1 MFGPAHR
8 YRGRVSVVDQEG
20 QYYNADGSEYDGSGG
35 GLRRQLEAVIQENR
49 ALREDRENL
58 IMQKAVADV
67 SVALEKAGFQPGQAK
82 FVPPED
88 AVDPARLEGWIK
100 ENGGLLARNA
110 ETDDTSDDGG
120 DGSSNIDGERADAI
134 RKMKAL
140 NSGGSNATVDMDAL
154 HARMSDPNLS
164 EKEFD
169 ALVAPYRT

>member
-1 MFGPAHR
+1 MTE
-8 YRGRVSVVDQEG
+8 RVSVVDQEG
-20 QYYNADGSEYDGSGG
+20 QQYYNPDGSEYNDGGGG

-58 IMQKAVADV
+58 IMQKTITDV
-67 SVALEKAGFQPGQAK
+67 SVALEKAGYQPGQAK

-100 ENGGLLARNA
+100 ENGGLLARNDVA
-110 ETDDTSDDGG
+110 DDPDEGG
-120 DGSSNIDGERADAI
+120 TSNIDDDKADAI

-140 NSGGSNATVDMDAL
+140 NSGGASATVDMDAL

-169 ALVAPYRT
+169 ALVSQFRT